1 METLSDMLNGVD
13 LSSVAGCNDV
23 CGDEDDLMS
32 MMQSMMDSLLSKDVL
47 YPSLQAICQKVI
59 LYDAH

>member
-1 METLSDMLNGVD
+1 MDALNGMLSGVD
-13 LSSVAGCNDV
+13 LSSAADVAGD
-23 CGDEDDLMS
+23 DDDLMG

-59 LYDAH
+59 MIPFIL

>member
-13 LSSVAGCNDV
+13 LSAAATADM
-23 CGDEDDLMS
+23 CGDEDDLMT

-59 LYDAH
+59 LYHAH